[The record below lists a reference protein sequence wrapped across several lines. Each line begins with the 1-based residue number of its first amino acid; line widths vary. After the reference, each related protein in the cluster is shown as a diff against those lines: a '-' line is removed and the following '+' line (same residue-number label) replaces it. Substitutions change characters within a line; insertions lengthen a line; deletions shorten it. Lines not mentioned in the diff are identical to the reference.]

1 MQCVVWKSPLC
12 GGVNERVPSMVQTIP
27 PPRPHLPGVRRLSS
41 PSEIVLRH
49 DSQLLMKGG
58 ATMAGVNESEMEA
71 AESDDEVILTLVFL
85 LNADRWSCM
94 HTS

>member
-1 MQCVVWKSPLC
+1 MRGTEREGNINVPDDSSATSPLAGRSVC
-12 GGVNERVPSMVQTIP
+12 F
-27 PPRPHLPGVRRLSS
+27 SS

-58 ATMAGVNESEMEA
+58 AIMAGVNESGKETTETT
-71 AESDDEVILTLVFL
+71 VILTLVFL
-85 LNADRWSCM
+85 LNAGRWSCM

>member
-1 MQCVVWKSPLC
+1 
-12 GGVNERVPSMVQTIP
+12 
-27 PPRPHLPGVRRLSS
+27 
-41 PSEIVLRH
+41 
-49 DSQLLMKGG
+49 MKGG
-58 ATMAGVNESEMEA
+58 ATMAGLNESEMEA